1 MAPEVEM
8 LGHSDHVVLV
18 LWIPFD
24 QLSQDLDLD
33 QSLSVEPLL
42 IANDLDSDR
51 QTRFV
56 ISALQHL
63 AKGPFAQDAN
73 DFVSITEMV
82 ALDDNV
88 VSPLVVKAV
97 VVDLAI
103 GLCRPSDSMRG
114 VVVDLIKV
122 EHLFPLEV

>member
-56 ISALQHL
+56 ISTLQHL
-63 AKGPFAQDAN
+63 SKGSFAQDAN

-82 ALDDNV
+82 AFDDNV
-88 VSPLVVKAV
+88 ISPLIVKAV